1 MSIKYNEL
9 LKFLGHMYIKDI
21 RDYLEKRGLKC
32 PKQNKTIKINI
43 MKLTTQGFYRVSVYM
58 NDNKKEFKQYYV
70 AADSI
75 QEATVIVEDKLKKG
89 NISDSV
95 YINSILN
102 TGQCLIRETEKEAEL
117 PLKNKDVTER
127 IKTFDDAYNELGSNH
142 PFCKAWD
149 SIYQGNENDG
159 CEDIKDVIAYH
170 KLRIIAAA
178 LNEGWKPEFTQDEHR
193 YYPYYCFYTKERY
206 ELLSDEEKEKCRA
219 NAVVYDGLFWAY
231 EGTAFSSPYTSH
243 GSRLAF
249 RNRELAEY
257 SGKQFIDIYKDF
269 VV

>member
-1 MSIKYNEL
+1 
-9 LKFLGHMYIKDI
+9 
-21 RDYLEKRGLKC
+21 
-32 PKQNKTIKINI
+32 
-43 MKLTTQGFYRVSVYM
+43 MKLTTQGFYEVSVFM
-58 NDNKKEFKQYYV
+58 KDNKKEFKHYYI

-75 QEATVIVEDKLKKG
+75 QEATVIVEDQLKKD

-95 YINSILN
+95 YINSVLN
-102 TGQCLIRETEKEAEL
+102 TGQCLIKETEKEAEL

-149 SIYQGNENDG
+149 SIYQGNENDD

-178 LNEGWKPEFTQDEHR
+178 LNEGWKPKFTIEEYR
-193 YYPYYCFYTKERY
+193 YYPYYSFYTKQEY
-206 ELLSDEEKEKCRA
+206 DSLSDVEKKACCAVGRA
-219 NAVVYDGLFWAY
+219 NNSANAGDGLFFTYVSVTFSNSRAY
-231 EGTAFSSPYTSH
+231 H

-249 RNRELAEY
+249 KNRELAEY
-257 SGKQFIDIYKDF
+257 SGKQFIDIYTDF
-269 VV
+269 LA

>member
-1 MSIKYNEL
+1 ME
-9 LKFLGHMYIKDI
+9 
-21 RDYLEKRGLKC
+21 
-32 PKQNKTIKINI
+32 
-43 MKLTTQGFYRVSVYM
+43 LTTQGFYRVSVYM
-58 NDNKKEFKQYYV
+58 KDNKKEFKQYYV

>member
-1 MSIKYNEL
+1 
-9 LKFLGHMYIKDI
+9 
-21 RDYLEKRGLKC
+21 
-32 PKQNKTIKINI
+32 

-58 NDNKKEFKQYYV
+58 KDNQKEFKQYYV

-75 QEATVIVEDKLKKG
+75 QEATVIVEDKLKEG
-89 NISDSV
+89 NISDNL

-149 SIYQGNENDG
+149 SIYQGNENDD

-178 LNEGWKPEFTQDEHR
+178 LNEDWKPNFMKDECR
-193 YYPYYCFYTKERY
+193 YYPWFSLYTKDEY
-206 ELLSDEEKEKCRA
+206 DELCEEEEDKSHVFIVGNNPFNGMNEYGGLVYIFVNSTVSLS
-219 NAVVYDGLFWAY
+219 N
-231 EGTAFSSPYTSH
+231 SSY
-243 GSRLAF
+243 GSRIVF
-249 RNRELAEY
+249 KTSELAKY
-257 SGKQFIDIYKDF
+257 AGRQFIDIYADF
-269 VV
+269 LA

>member
-1 MSIKYNEL
+1 
-9 LKFLGHMYIKDI
+9 
-21 RDYLEKRGLKC
+21 
-32 PKQNKTIKINI
+32 

-58 NDNKKEFKQYYV
+58 QDNKKEFKQYYV

-75 QEATVIVEDKLKKG
+75 QEATVIVEEQTKKD

-95 YINSILN
+95 YINSVLN

-127 IKTFDDAYNELGSNH
+127 IKTFEDAYNELGSNH

-149 SIYQGNENDG
+149 SIYQGNDNDD

-178 LNEGWKPEFTQDEHR
+178 LNEGWKPKFTIEEYR
-193 YYPYYCFYTKERY
+193 YYPYYYFYTKQEY
-206 ELLSDEEKEKCRA
+206 DNLSDVEKKSCRA
-219 NAVVYDGLFWAY
+219 VGRANNSANAGGGLFFTFAS
-231 EGTAFSSPYTSH
+231 GAFSNSGTYV
-243 GSRLAF
+243 GSRLTF
-249 RNRELAEY
+249 KNRELAEY

-269 VV
+269 VA

>member
-1 MSIKYNEL
+1 ME
-9 LKFLGHMYIKDI
+9 
-21 RDYLEKRGLKC
+21 
-32 PKQNKTIKINI
+32 
-43 MKLTTQGFYRVSVYM
+43 LTTQGFYRVSVYM
-58 NDNKKEFKQYYV
+58 KDNQKEFKQYYV

-75 QEATVIVEDKLKKG
+75 QEATVIVEDKLKEG
-89 NISDSV
+89 NISDNL

-206 ELLSDEEKEKCRA
+206 ELLSDEEKEKRRA

-231 EGTAFSSPYTSH
+231 EDAAYSGPYTSH
-243 GSRLAF
+243 GFRLAF
-249 RNRELAEY
+249 KNRELAEY
-257 SGKQFIDIYKDF
+257 AGKQFIDIYKDF
-269 VV
+269 VA

>member
-1 MSIKYNEL
+1 
-9 LKFLGHMYIKDI
+9 
-21 RDYLEKRGLKC
+21 
-32 PKQNKTIKINI
+32 
-43 MKLTTQGFYRVSVYM
+43 MKLTTQDFYRVSVYM
-58 NDNKKEFKQYYV
+58 KDNKKEFKQYYV

-75 QEATVIVEDKLKKG
+75 QEAIVIVKDKLKEG

-95 YINSILN
+95 YINSVLN

-149 SIYQGNENDG
+149 SIYQGNENDD

-170 KLRIIAAA
+170 KLRIITAA
-178 LNEGWKPEFTQDEHR
+178 LNEGWKPKFTTEEFR
-193 YYPYYCFYTKERY
+193 YYPYYCFYTKQEY
-206 ELLSDEEKEKCRA
+206 DNLSDVEKKSCRA
-219 NAVVYDGLFWAY
+219 VGRAFIGASAYGGRVCAYAVN
-231 EGTAFSSPYTSH
+231 AFSYSNADN

-249 RNRELAEY
+249 KNRELAEY
-257 SGKQFIDIYKDF
+257 AGKQFIDIYKDF
-269 VV
+269 VA

>member
-1 MSIKYNEL
+1 ME
-9 LKFLGHMYIKDI
+9 
-21 RDYLEKRGLKC
+21 
-32 PKQNKTIKINI
+32 
-43 MKLTTQGFYRVSVYM
+43 LTTQGFYEVRVFTK
-58 NDNKKEFKQYYV
+58 DNKREFKRYYV

-75 QEATVIVEDKLKKG
+75 QEATVIVEDKLKKD

-95 YINSILN
+95 YINSVLD
-102 TGQCLIRETEKEAEL
+102 TGQCLIGETEEEADL

-127 IKTFDDAYNELGSNH
+127 IKTFYDAYNELGSNH

-149 SIYQGNENDG
+149 SIYQGNENDD

-206 ELLSDEEKEKCRA
+206 ELLSDEEKEKRRA

-231 EGTAFSSPYTSH
+231 EDAAYSGPYTSH
-243 GSRLAF
+243 GFRLAF
-249 RNRELAEY
+249 KNRELAEY
-257 SGKQFIDIYKDF
+257 AGKQFIDIYKDF
-269 VV
+269 VA

>member
-1 MSIKYNEL
+1 ME
-9 LKFLGHMYIKDI
+9 
-21 RDYLEKRGLKC
+21 
-32 PKQNKTIKINI
+32 
-43 MKLTTQGFYRVSVYM
+43 LTTQGFYRVSVYM
-58 NDNKKEFKQYYV
+58 KDNKKEFKQYYV

-75 QEATVIVEDKLKKG
+75 QEATVIVEDKLKKD

-95 YINSILN
+95 YINSVLN

-178 LNEGWKPEFTQDEHR
+178 LNEGWKPNFTKDDGR
-193 YYPYYCFYTKERY
+193 YYPWFSLYTKDEY
-206 ELLSDEEKEKCRA
+206 DELCKEDKSHVFRVD
-219 NAVVYDGLFWAY
+219 NNPFNGMNEYGGLVY
-231 EGTAFSSPYTSH
+231 
-243 GSRLAF
+243 
-249 RNRELAEY
+249 
-257 SGKQFIDIYKDF
+257 IF
-269 VV
+269 VDSTVSL

>member
-1 MSIKYNEL
+1 
-9 LKFLGHMYIKDI
+9 
-21 RDYLEKRGLKC
+21 
-32 PKQNKTIKINI
+32 

-75 QEATVIVEDKLKKG
+75 QEATVIVEDKLKEG
-89 NISDSV
+89 NISDNL
-95 YINSILN
+95 YINSVLN

-142 PFCKAWD
+142 LFCMEWD
-149 SIYQGNENDG
+149 SIYQGSNKYDD

-170 KLRIIAAA
+170 KLRIIVAA
-178 LNEGWKPEFTQDEHR
+178 LNEGWKPEFTQDEYR
-193 YYPYYCFYTKERY
+193 YYPFYCFYTKQEY
-206 ELLSDEEKEKCRA
+206 DKISDGDKETCRA
-219 NAVVYDGLFWAY
+219 VGRANNYAFAYGGVVYAY
-231 EGTAFSSPYTSH
+231 ANDSSSDSGTNF

-249 RNRELAEY
+249 KNRELAEY
-257 SGKQFIDIYKDF
+257 SGKQFIDIYKNF
-269 VV
+269 VA

>member
-1 MSIKYNEL
+1 ME
-9 LKFLGHMYIKDI
+9 
-21 RDYLEKRGLKC
+21 
-32 PKQNKTIKINI
+32 
-43 MKLTTQGFYRVSVYM
+43 LTTQGFYEVRVFTK
-58 NDNKKEFKQYYV
+58 DNKREFKRYYV

-75 QEATVIVEDKLKKG
+75 QEATVIVEDKLKKD

-95 YINSILN
+95 YINSVLN

-149 SIYQGNENDG
+149 SIYHGDNEFDNCD
-159 CEDIKDVIAYH
+159 DIKDVIAYH

-178 LNEGWKPEFTQDEHR
+178 LNEGWKPEFTQVEYR
-193 YYPYYCFYTKERY
+193 YHPYYYFYTKQEY
-206 ELLSDEEKEKCRA
+206 DNLSDVEKKPCCAVDRA
-219 NAVVYDGLFWAY
+219 GFSAY
-231 EGTAFSSPYTSH
+231 VSVAFSKSRSKF

-249 RNRELAEY
+249 KNRELAEY

>member
-1 MSIKYNEL
+1 ME
-9 LKFLGHMYIKDI
+9 
-21 RDYLEKRGLKC
+21 
-32 PKQNKTIKINI
+32 
-43 MKLTTQGFYRVSVYM
+43 LTTQGFYRVSVYM
-58 NDNKKEFKQYYV
+58 KDNKKEFKQYYV

-75 QEATVIVEDKLKKG
+75 QEATVIVEDKLKKD
-89 NISDSV
+89 NIYDSV

-142 PFCKAWD
+142 PFCKALD

-178 LNEGWKPEFTQDEHR
+178 LNEGWKPKFTKDEYR
-193 YYPYYCFYTKERY
+193 YYTYYRFYTKQEY
-206 ELLSDEEKEKCRA
+206 DNLSDEDKKTCRSVGRA
-219 NAVVYDGLFWAY
+219 SNNTVAYGGLVCAY
-231 EGTAFSSPYTSH
+231 ACNAFSSSVTGY
-243 GSRLAF
+243 GSLLAF
-249 RNRELAEY
+249 KNCELAKY
-257 SGKQFIDIYKDF
+257 AGQQFFDIYADF
-269 VV
+269 LA